1 MGSTPQE
8 PEPSAEDPRESTA
21 DSPHPAAPF
30 PHTPYPG
37 APYPGAPYPG
47 GHGSGGWTPPEP
59 ARRGLSF
66 GAGLGIGT
74 AIGVVA
80 HGIGVAA
87 MFAFLEALGGAGG
100 LLGFLWPFL
109 LIAAAAGVM
118 MFFAPTRSFATGI
131 LIIAAAM
138 WLVIIG
144 PCIALV
150 ASLSG

>member
-1 MGSTPQE
+1 MHSTPEE
-8 PEPSAEDPRESTA
+8 PEPSAEQPPR
-21 DSPHPAAPF
+21 PA
-30 PHTPYPG
+30 PG
-37 APYPGAPYPG
+37 A
-47 GHGSGGWTPPEP
+47 WTPPEP

-87 MFAFLEALGGAGG
+87 MFAFLEAFDGAGG

-109 LIAAAAGVM
+109 LIAVTAGVM

-131 LIIAAAM
+131 LIVAAGM

-150 ASLSG
+150 TSLGG